1 MELDMKA
8 LEELNAK
15 YGAGEVCDRL
25 LRLGS
30 VVKEYEREL
39 GRKLTPDD
47 WKNLA
52 AVAGGQYEN
61 T

>member
-1 MELDMKA
+1 MKA

-30 VVKEYEREL
+30 IVKEYEHEL

-52 AVAGGQYEN
+52 AVAGGRYED
-61 T
+61 

>member
-1 MELDMKA
+1 
-8 LEELNAK
+8 
-15 YGAGEVCDRL
+15 VCDRL

-52 AVAGGQYEN
+52 AVAGGEYEN
-61 T
+61 

>member
-1 MELDMKA
+1 MKA

-30 VVKEYEREL
+30 IVKKLEREL
-39 GRKLTPDD
+39 GRKLTLED

>member
-1 MELDMKA
+1 MKA

-52 AVAGGQYEN
+52 AVAGGKYEN

>member
-1 MELDMKA
+1 MKA

-30 VVKEYEREL
+30 VVKKLEREL

-52 AVAGGQYEN
+52 AVAGGQYED
-61 T
+61 

>member
-1 MELDMKA
+1 MKA

-39 GRKLTPDD
+39 GRKLTAED
-47 WKNLA
+47 WKNLT
-52 AVAGGQYEN
+52 AVAGGQYED
-61 T
+61 

>member
-1 MELDMKA
+1 MEFDMKV

-52 AVAGGQYEN
+52 AVAGGQYED
-61 T
+61 